1 MITQKCDQYTGKSSG
16 KSFVLQQINT
26 HCKIKM
32 LMQKANR
39 QKPPHKYI
47 FYKVDTKCQCGNF
60 LYPYYLRMKE
70 RIPWKILGNK
80 ILTVLKILLLKLQG

>member
-32 LMQKANR
+32 LMQKANS

-47 FYKVDTKCQCGNF
+47 
-60 LYPYYLRMKE
+60 
-70 RIPWKILGNK
+70 IIL
-80 ILTVLKILLLKLQG
+80 

>member
-16 KSFVLQQINT
+16 KSFALQQIT

-39 QKPPHKYI
+39 QKPPRKYI
-47 FYKVDTKCQCGNF
+47 FYKVDTKCQSGNF
-60 LYPYYLRMKE
+60 LYPYYLRTKE

>member
-16 KSFVLQQINT
+16 KSFALQQIT

-80 ILTVLKILLLKLQG
+80 ILPVLKILLLKLQG

>member
-16 KSFVLQQINT
+16 KSFALQQIT

-60 LYPYYLRMKE
+60 LYPYYLRTKE
-70 RIPWKILGNK
+70 RIPWKIRGNK